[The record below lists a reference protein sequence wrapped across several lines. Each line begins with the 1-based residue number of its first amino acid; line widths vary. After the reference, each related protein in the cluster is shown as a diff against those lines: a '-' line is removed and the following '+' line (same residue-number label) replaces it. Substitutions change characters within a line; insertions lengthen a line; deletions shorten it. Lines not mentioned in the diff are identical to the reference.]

1 MRRLYHKIFSRVKK
15 LKFPKGKTAKFF
27 LLLGAVFFTFTFFG
41 GDFGFVRIWNLH
53 QKKKELE
60 LEAKK
65 LQVQI
70 LDLQVEKDKLK
81 NDKSYLEKI
90 AREKLGWSKKEKR
103 FTGLFPSRKIRLQTA
118 QINYSNEYFQKLG
131 NRFKI

>member
-1 MRRLYHKIFSRVKK
+1 MRKLFHKIFNRVAK
-15 LKFPKGKTAKFF
+15 LKLPRGKTAKFF

-90 AREKLGWSKKEKR
+90 AREKLGMVKEGEKVYR
-103 FTGLFPSRKIRLQTA
+103 FVPQPEDSTSSGTSEPQ
-118 QINYSNEYFQKLG
+118 Q
-131 NRFKI
+131 

>member
-53 QKKKELE
+53 HKKKELE

-90 AREKLGWSKKEKR
+90 AREKLGMVKEGEKVYR
-103 FTGLFPSRKIRLQTA
+103 FVPLAEDSTSNGTDKLQ
-118 QINYSNEYFQKLG
+118 Q
-131 NRFKI
+131 

>member
-1 MRRLYHKIFSRVKK
+1 MRKLYNEIFNKVTRLK
-15 LKFPKGKTAKFF
+15 LPKGKTAKFF

-60 LEAKK
+60 LESKK

-81 NDKSYLEKI
+81 NDKTYLEKM
-90 AREKLGWSKKEKR
+90 AREKLGMVKEGEKVYRFVPFPEDSTSSGTSK
-103 FTGLFPSRKIRLQTA
+103 LQ
-118 QINYSNEYFQKLG
+118 Q
-131 NRFKI
+131 

>member
-1 MRRLYHKIFSRVKK
+1 MKRLYHKIFSKVTK
-15 LKFPKGKTAKFF
+15 LRFPRGKTAKFF
-27 LLLGAVFFTFTFFG
+27 LLLGAVFFTLTFFG

-60 LEAKK
+60 LESKK

-90 AREKLGWSKKEKR
+90 AREKLGMVKEGEKVYR
-103 FTGLFPSRKIRLQTA
+103 FVPLPEDSTSSGTNKLQ
-118 QINYSNEYFQKLG
+118 Q
-131 NRFKI
+131 

>member
-1 MRRLYHKIFSRVKK
+1 MRRLYHKIFNKVIK
-15 LKFPKGKTAKFF
+15 LRLPKGKTAKFF

-53 QKKKELE
+53 QKKKDLE
-60 LEAKK
+60 LESKK
-65 LQVQI
+65 LQFRI

-90 AREKLGWSKKEKR
+90 AREKLGMVKEGEKVYQFVPLPEDSTSSGTSK
-103 FTGLFPSRKIRLQTA
+103 LQ
-118 QINYSNEYFQKLG
+118 Q
-131 NRFKI
+131 

>member
-1 MRRLYHKIFSRVKK
+1 MRKLFHKIFNRVTK
-15 LKFPKGKTAKFF
+15 LKLPRGKTAKFF

-53 QKKKELE
+53 QKKKELQ

-90 AREKLGWSKKEKR
+90 AREKLGMVKEGEKVYR
-103 FTGLFPSRKIRLQTA
+103 FVPQPEDSTSSGSSEPQ
-118 QINYSNEYFQKLG
+118 Q
-131 NRFKI
+131 